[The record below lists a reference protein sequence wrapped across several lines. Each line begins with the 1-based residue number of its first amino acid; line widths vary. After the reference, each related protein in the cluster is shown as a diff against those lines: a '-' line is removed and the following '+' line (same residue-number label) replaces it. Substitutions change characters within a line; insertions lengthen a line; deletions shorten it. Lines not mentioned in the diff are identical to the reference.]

1 MATKAHK
8 RRIESASRRLREAEA
23 RLTRT
28 YEASRAAHEAVT
40 RKHLPRIREA
50 EKKFHAARTAVTTA
64 ELASHGITPMQTIIL
79 YHPRYTG
86 ITAQKRYVAN
96 IRRDGYP
103 ELLPVGAKGSLLANR
118 NPVMSPYDWSKVT
131 VTEGILK
138 DNTNDL

>member
-1 MATKAHK
+1 MATKADK
-8 RRIESASRRLREAEA
+8 RRIEAAVKRHRDAQT

-28 YEASRAAHEAVT
+28 YKAQRAAHEAVT
-40 RKHLPRIREA
+40 RKHLPKVWEA
-50 EKKFHAARTAVTTA
+50 EKKCYAARAAVTTA

-96 IRRDGYP
+96 IRSDGYP

-118 NPVMSPYDWSKVT
+118 NPVMSPYDWSRAT
-131 VTEGILK
+131 VTDDILK
-138 DNTNDL
+138 EQPK